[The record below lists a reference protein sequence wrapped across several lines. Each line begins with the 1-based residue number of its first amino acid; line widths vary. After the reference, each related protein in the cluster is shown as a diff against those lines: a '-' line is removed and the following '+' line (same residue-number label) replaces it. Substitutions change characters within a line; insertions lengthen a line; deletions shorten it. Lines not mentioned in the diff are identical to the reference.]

1 MKLFSKIHDSKC
13 CLNRVIK
20 SYKISFDSITTNNYQ
35 TAIIC
40 NTAWN
45 CLTLNVI
52 TENNSTRR
60 SKERKSKI
68 PFPFLFLSIK
78 NAPICLHQRRKSWT
92 ERDNCPFEINGG
104 WSGDTPCKE
113 NTKGLF
119 LPRCLPPYREYIA
132 VGTWIYLV
140 E

>member
-13 CLNRVIK
+13 
-20 SYKISFDSITTNNYQ
+20 FDSITTNNYQ

-92 ERDNCPFEINGG
+92 KRDNCPFKINGG